1 MNFMNKVVV
10 SLFYTTTIIETNS
23 FKIIWAIFICQ
34 EYFIFWQKKRLF
46 CVDCINLLFLLW
58 TFGTFFSLFM

>member
-23 FKIIWAIFICQ
+23 FKII
-34 EYFIFWQKKRLF
+34 
-46 CVDCINLLFLLW
+46 
-58 TFGTFFSLFM
+58 